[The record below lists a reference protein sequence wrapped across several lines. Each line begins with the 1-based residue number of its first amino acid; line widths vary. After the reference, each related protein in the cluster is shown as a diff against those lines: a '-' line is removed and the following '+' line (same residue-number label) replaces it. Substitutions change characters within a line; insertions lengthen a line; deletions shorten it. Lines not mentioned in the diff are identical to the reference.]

1 MEARGTGREL
11 LRSAQGHAGRTDG
24 LFLLLPLP
32 NTSQL
37 TPASSHTLE
46 HHQPEADVE
55 PGMKIV
61 DGRYGLPQLPS
72 VDFSLIWSEAG
83 KTECAC
89 RFGQLVLEMPEPS

>member
-1 MEARGTGREL
+1 
-11 LRSAQGHAGRTDG
+11 
-24 LFLLLPLP
+24 
-32 NTSQL
+32 
-37 TPASSHTLE
+37 
-46 HHQPEADVE
+46 VE

-61 DGRYGLPQLPS
+61 DGRYGLPALPS